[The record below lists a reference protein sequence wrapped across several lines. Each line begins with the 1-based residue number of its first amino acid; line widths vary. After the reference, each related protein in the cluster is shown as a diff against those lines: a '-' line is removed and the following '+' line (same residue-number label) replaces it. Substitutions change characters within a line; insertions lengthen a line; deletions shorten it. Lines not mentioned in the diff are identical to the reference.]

1 MSMVSP
7 GHEKIVLRISSRFRI
22 LASQLLKLPVAPV
35 SLELGAEKRV
45 DKVTLTEME
54 SSKAIAFYQARVA
67 GPARVIERKGT
78 ATPSATSVA
87 CRCNLR

>member
-45 DKVTLTEME
+45 KVTLTEME

-67 GPARVIERKGT
+67 ALHGGNRAQGD
-78 ATPSATSVA
+78 
-87 CRCNLR
+87 CNL

>member
-45 DKVTLTEME
+45 KVTLTEME

-67 GPARVIERKGT
+67 GPAGVIERKGT

>member
-67 GPARVIERKGT
+67 ALQGGNRAQGD
-78 ATPSATSVA
+78 
-87 CRCNLR
+87 CNP